1 MVGSGWHI
9 IKVKVGLTVR
19 GELLAKV
26 GEVIWHWLVVW
37 VWVIMGGRVGVVL
50 VTSLGLVGRGEQV
63 SGLGLIGRVELVSGL
78 GLVGRVQLV
87 PGVGLIGRVE
97 LVPGVCLVG
106 LIGLES
112 SWVPL
117 VMGPLSNVPIVS
129 HITLVATWNSLQ
141 HFIEC
146 NINFKFKSAF
156 HILYN

>member
-78 GLVGRVQLV
+78 GLVRRVKPDMRIV
-87 PGVGLIGRVE
+87 ASTAST
-97 LVPGVCLVG
+97 
-106 LIGLES
+106 LEE
-112 SWVPL
+112 P
-117 VMGPLSNVPIVS
+117 PRKN
-129 HITLVATWNSLQ
+129 TL
-141 HFIEC
+141 
-146 NINFKFKSAF
+146 
-156 HILYN
+156 